1 MTHSTVS
8 AITVASFLC
17 ITAWPAGAQVNVKM
31 PGQESKVGKG
41 SNVNVQA
48 DGVTAIATEGNN
60 ASVTVGGI
68 EADANVQGVTVIN
81 GRVSIDGKDVP
92 ANATRYKSP
101 KTGTVY
107 LIQRK
112 GNSVSVTTEEGAKK

>member
-8 AITVASFLC
+8 AIAVASFLC
-17 ITAWPAGAQVNVKM
+17 IAAWPAGAQVNVKM
-31 PGQESKVGKG
+31 PGQESKVG
-41 SNVNVQA
+41 NVNVQA